1 MTNKKRAK
9 RAYEGMPAYKAG
21 YKDAVLE
28 MKRYIE
34 NINEVVPDKLK
45 RMYDKVKNDGDYR

>member
-1 MTNKKRAK
+1 MTDKKRAR
-9 RAYEGMPAYKAG
+9 RAYEGTPAYKAG

-28 MKRYIE
+28 IKRYIE
-34 NINEVVPDKLK
+34 NINGVIPDKLK